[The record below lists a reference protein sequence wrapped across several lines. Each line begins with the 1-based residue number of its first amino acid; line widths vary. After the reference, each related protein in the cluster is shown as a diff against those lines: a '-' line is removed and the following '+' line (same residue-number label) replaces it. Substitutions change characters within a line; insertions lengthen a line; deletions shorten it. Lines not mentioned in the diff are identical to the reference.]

1 MNPFRSLNFDIWIGK
16 FETHHPTPLVRHA
29 AKEAA
34 THEYSTA
41 LDLDVPSDHDAL
53 RRPPTQWRSSHQ
65 QREQSGSSH
74 EAVGQVGELRQ
85 QS

>member
-34 THEYSTA
+34 THEYSTT

-53 RRPPTQWRSSHQ
+53 RRPSSRGRGAHQ

-74 EAVGQVGELRQ
+74 EAAGQVGELRQ